1 MKLTKNDKK
10 TLESYKLLIEGL
22 AKYLG
27 NSYELVL
34 HSLEDLDNS
43 VIAIYNGEHTGR
55 QIGAP
60 ITDLA
65 LKMLDKIESE
75 DENSIV
81 YFSQNKKG
89 EPLKSTTISIKGDDN
104 KVIGLLCI
112 NMYLN
117 TSLKDILESL
127 TPNKAI
133 TENYN
138 QNSSDLIEN
147 AYEVEKANVL
157 ADSSILPSNKNK
169 VIIERLYDKGI
180 FQMKDAVIRMEEL
193 MGISRNTVYL
203 HIRNHKK
210 KLKDESRN

>member
-1 MKLTKNDKK
+1 MKLTRNDKK

-43 VIAIYNGEHTGR
+43 VIAIFNGEHTGR
-55 QIGAP
+55 KVGAP

-65 LKMLDKIESE
+65 LKMLDQIENG
-75 DENSIV
+75 DENTIV

-89 EPLKSTTISIKGDDN
+89 EPLKSATIAIKGDDN

-138 QNSSDLIEN
+138 QNSTELIKS
-147 AYEVEKANVL
+147 AYEIEKANVL

-180 FQMKDAVIRMEEL
+180 FQMKDAVPEIESL
-193 MGISRNTVYL
+193 MCLSKNTVYL
-203 HIRNHKK
+203 HIRNYKK
-210 KLKDESRN
+210 KLKDES

>member
-1 MKLTKNDKK
+1 MKLTRNDKK

-43 VIAIYNGEHTGR
+43 VIAIFNGEHTGR
-55 QIGAP
+55 KVGAP

-65 LKMLDKIESE
+65 LKMLDQIENG
-75 DENSIV
+75 DENTIV

-89 EPLKSTTISIKGDDN
+89 EPLKSATIAIKGDDN

-138 QNSSDLIEN
+138 QNSTELIKS
-147 AYEVEKANVL
+147 AYEIEKTNVL

-180 FQMKDAVIRMEEL
+180 FQMKDAVPEIENL
-193 MGISRNTVYL
+193 MGLSKNTVYL
-203 HIRNHKK
+203 HIRNYKK
-210 KLKDESRN
+210 KLKDES

>member
-1 MKLTKNDKK
+1 MKLTRNDKK
-10 TLESYKLLIEGL
+10 VLESYKLLIEGL

-43 VIAIYNGEHTGR
+43 VIAIFNGEHTGR
-55 QIGAP
+55 KVGAP

-65 LKMLDKIESE
+65 LKMLDQIENG
-75 DENSIV
+75 DENTIV

-89 EPLKSTTISIKGDDN
+89 EPLKSATIAIKGDDN

-138 QNSSDLIEN
+138 QNSTELIKS
-147 AYEVEKANVL
+147 AYEIEKTNVL
-157 ADSSILPSNKNK
+157 ADPTILPSNKNK

-180 FQMKDAVIRMEEL
+180 FQMKDAVPEIESLMEL
-193 MGISRNTVYL
+193 SKNTVYL

-210 KLKDESRN
+210 KLKDES

>member
-1 MKLTKNDKK
+1 MKLTRNDKK
-10 TLESYKLLIEGL
+10 ILESYKLLIEGL

-43 VIAIYNGEHTGR
+43 VIAIFNGEHTGR
-55 QIGAP
+55 KVGAP

-65 LKMLDKIESE
+65 LKMLDQIENG
-75 DENSIV
+75 DENTIV

-89 EPLKSTTISIKGDDN
+89 EPLKSATIAIKGDDN

-138 QNSSDLIEN
+138 QNSTELIKS
-147 AYEVEKANVL
+147 AYEIEKTNVL
-157 ADSSILPSNKNK
+157 ADPTILPSNKNK

-180 FQMKDAVIRMEEL
+180 FQMKDAVPEIESLMEL
-193 MGISRNTVYL
+193 SKNTVYL

-210 KLKDESRN
+210 KLKDEA

>member
-1 MKLTKNDKK
+1 MKLTRNDKK
-10 TLESYKLLIEGL
+10 ILESYKLLIEGL

-43 VIAIYNGEHTGR
+43 VVAIFNGEHTGR
-55 QIGAP
+55 KVGAP

-65 LKMLDKIESE
+65 LKMLDQIENG
-75 DENSIV
+75 DENTIV

-89 EPLKSTTISIKGDDN
+89 EPLKSATIAIKGDDN

-138 QNSSDLIEN
+138 QNSTELIKS
-147 AYEVEKANVL
+147 AYEIEKTNVL
-157 ADSSILPSNKNK
+157 ADPTILPSNKNK

-180 FQMKDAVIRMEEL
+180 FQMKDAVPEIESLMEL
-193 MGISRNTVYL
+193 SKNTVYL

-210 KLKDESRN
+210 KLKDEA

>member
-1 MKLTKNDKK
+1 MKLTRNDKK
-10 TLESYKLLIEGL
+10 ILESYKLLIEGL

-43 VIAIYNGEHTGR
+43 VIAIFNGEHTGR
-55 QIGAP
+55 KVGAP

-65 LKMLDKIESE
+65 LKMLDQIENG
-75 DENSIV
+75 DENTIV

-89 EPLKSTTISIKGDDN
+89 EPLKSATIAIKGDDN

-138 QNSSDLIEN
+138 QNSTELIKS
-147 AYEVEKANVL
+147 AYEIEKTNVL
-157 ADSSILPSNKNK
+157 ADPTILPSNKNK

-180 FQMKDAVIRMEEL
+180 FQMKDAVPEIESLMEL
-193 MGISRNTVYL
+193 SKNTVYL

-210 KLKDESRN
+210 KLKEDA

>member
-55 QIGAP
+55 QVGAP

-147 AYEVEKANVL
+147 AYEIEKANVL
-157 ADSSILPSNKNK
+157 ADASILPSNKNK

-210 KLKDESRN
+210 NLNNSK